1 MVAIPIPDLS
11 LSLKN
16 QKVHS
21 MTNET
26 PPVRTITP
34 ESERVERVKVQLQ
47 TRFGVAADD
56 IRVVRAPL
64 RICPLGAHIDHQLG
78 VVTGMTI
85 DQSLLLAFA
94 PTADR
99 SVQVESLN
107 FTAPTRFTLDHIP
120 PYTKGDW
127 GNYIR
132 GAALALQKDG
142 ALAHGIVGVVDS
154 EMPVGG
160 LSSSAAVTI
169 AYLLA
174 LQTVNDMPR
183 TPLENVALV
192 TRTEH
197 DYIGLNNGILDQT
210 SILFSR
216 PGSLTHIDCADR
228 AITQVQQGD
237 APDCDLMIIYSGVTA
252 SSLVGTGYNNRVA
265 ECQEAARLLLAY
277 DDQPAV
283 GDPRLRLVAPQLFE
297 QHGERLPEALY
308 KRAAHYFSEM
318 ERVQEG
324 VAVWQA
330 GDMAR
335 FGQLMTASGA
345 SSVYQYECGSPPMIT
360 LYQTLADTPGVHG
373 ARFSGAGFRGNCI
386 ALIDP
391 AARAEVAQAIH
402 AVYPSAHPEEAS
414 RYSIHFCKP
423 AGPAEVL

>member
-1 MVAIPIPDLS
+1 
-11 LSLKN
+11 
-16 QKVHS
+16 
-21 MTNET
+21 MTNKL
-26 PPVRTITP
+26 PPVLAATAETERI
-34 ESERVERVKVQLQ
+34 ERVTQQLHSK
-47 TRFGVAADD
+47 FGVALDD
-56 IRVVRAPL
+56 IRIARAPL

-94 PTADR
+94 PTDDR

-107 FTAPTRFTLDHIP
+107 FSAPTLFALDAIP

-132 GAALALQKDG
+132 GAALALQTDG
-142 ALAHGIVGVVDS
+142 PLAHGIVGVVDS
-154 EMPVGG
+154 EMPVGD

-174 LQTVNDMPR
+174 LQAVNQIQR

-216 PGSLTHIDCADR
+216 PGALTRIDCADR

-265 ECQEAARLLLAY
+265 ECQEAARLLLEFAGE
-277 DDQPAV
+277 PAV
-283 GDPRLRLVAPQLFE
+283 ADPRLRLVDPQLFE
-297 QHGERLPEALY
+297 AHGARLPGALY
-308 KRAAHYFSEM
+308 NRAAHYFSEM
-318 ERVQEG
+318 ARVAEG
-324 VAVWQA
+324 VTVWQR
-330 GDMAR
+330 GDMGR
-335 FGQLMTASGA
+335 FGQLMTDSGA
-345 SSVYQYECGSPPMIT
+345 SSVHQYECGSPPMIT
-360 LYQTLADTPGVHG
+360 LYKTLANTPGVHG
-373 ARFSGAGFRGNCI
+373 TRFSGAGFRGNCI
-386 ALIDP
+386 ALVDP
-391 AARAEVAQAIH
+391 AAREEVAAAIH
-402 AVYPSAHPEEAS
+402 AVYPQAHPEEAS

-423 AGPAEVL
+423 AGPAEVIHFQ